1 MYFFFIKPARQDS
14 DHSAVER
21 TIRRF
26 AETEEIYLQN
36 TGQGLGFGIV
46 GGAATGIVVKT
57 ILPDGVAGQH
67 GRLQTGDYILKIND
81 EDLYGKGSEYA
92 ADLLRNAGQD
102 VHLLVARGEIIEQI
116 PDSKYREAMEQQAKA
131 LEHAKKEE
139 ERKENDKIK
148 MEEKFREESQ
158 NLPKT
163 RSKNSIST
171 KNSKM
176 TSNSHMSD
184 LDSDPNVYEVCL
196 EKSKTYGLGVHIS
209 GYVSPVGDSSGIFVK
224 DITPNS
230 PAENDGRIVIGD
242 QILAVDG
249 KRLDR
254 NNITSE
260 EALDI
265 LRLTGEVVTLTL
277 RKKVEENSLSPSPE
291 SSRNRSKKQS
301 MKSEKI
307 PRMESFSKS
316 KLKKLQETW
325 EQILG
330 DMYDIIVSIQNIKVT
345 NHYDDF

>member
-1 MYFFFIKPARQDS
+1 MSKIYPLFTPKPTRLES

-92 ADLLRNAGQD
+92 SDLLRNAGQD

-116 PDSKYREAMEQQAKA
+116 PDSKYREAMQQQAKA
-131 LEHAKKEE
+131 LEHVKDKKIEKLRVENENLDNSGKSEE
-139 ERKENDKIK
+139 QLARDAQNVGK
-148 MEEKFREESQ
+148 SQ
-158 NLPKT
+158 TTL
-163 RSKNSIST
+163 
-171 KNSKM
+171 NSK
-176 TSNSHMSD
+176 TKSQMSD
-184 LDSDPNVYEVCL
+184 LDIDPAVYEVCL

-209 GYVSPVGDSSGIFVK
+209 GYVSPIGDSSGIFVK

-230 PAENDGRIVIGD
+230 PAETDGRIVIGD

-249 KRLDR
+249 QRLDR

-277 RKKVEENSLSPSPE
+277 RKRGGEESEYLSASPVSSKNRNDRGRKRSQKSL
-291 SSRNRSKKQS
+291 
-301 MKSEKI
+301 KSV
-307 PRMESFSKS
+307 ESFSKS
-316 KLKKLQETW
+316 KLRKLQETW

-330 DMYDIIVSIQNIKVT
+330 DMYDIIVSKK
-345 NHYDDF
+345 